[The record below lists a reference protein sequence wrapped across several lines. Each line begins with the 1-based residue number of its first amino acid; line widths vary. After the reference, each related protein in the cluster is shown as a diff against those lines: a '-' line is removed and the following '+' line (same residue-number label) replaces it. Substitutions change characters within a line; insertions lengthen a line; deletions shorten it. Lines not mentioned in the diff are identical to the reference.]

1 MTIRYSSELS
11 AYKEAVT
18 KDKKAKQSEKQAG
31 GFRIRVDTGSA
42 ESRALM
48 AAISALKKD
57 RANKDRNKEDVER
70 SITPRRSL
78 LSFK

>member
-1 MTIRYSSELS
+1 MSED
-11 AYKEAVT
+11 KEG
-18 KDKKAKQSEKQAG
+18 KRSEKQAG
-31 GFRIRVDTGSA
+31 GFRVRLDTGSA

-57 RANKDRNKEDVER
+57 RAKKDRNKEDLGR
-70 SITPRRSL
+70 PITPRRSL